1 MNTPAA
7 GIDLICIP
15 FHDWRKC
22 RREGF
27 RTRDAHLILA
37 LAADPRVRRV
47 LVVDRPIA
55 PPELARNR
63 TTQWR
68 VGGGSSQRLGPGVA
82 LTRLQHK
89 IFVLDIL
96 MPDVLRVLAQRHG
109 WIWGVMGRAR
119 VAGAVRAAQR
129 HLHLDR
135 PALLLS
141 SPLYAPITRHVQ
153 PEVLVFDAIDN
164 LLEHPELAYIRA
176 TVAQGYEQLRREADL
191 IFTTSAAVR
200 DWLGAGR
207 ERVWFLPNG
216 VDPAAFQPAAPHPLP
231 ADLATLPRPWV
242 GYAGKMQQRI
252 DTALVRQVAAAL
264 PGVSFVFIGPIL
276 DKAWLAPLLGLPN
289 VYFLGDKHYQ
299 QLPDYLAAF
308 AVCLIP
314 HRVGKEEHGSN
325 VLKLY
330 EYMAMGRP
338 IVTTPIS
345 GVEPFAARICIAA
358 DAPAFV
364 AGIQAYLAAG
374 AAGQTIPHVG
384 DPLPAE
390 TTWAAKAAI
399 IVDGIAER
407 MGR

>member
-1 MNTPAA
+1 MTAPA
-7 GIDLICIP
+7 GGLDLICVP

-37 LAADPRVRRV
+37 LAHDPRVRRV

-55 PPELARNR
+55 LPELARNR
-63 TTQWR
+63 TAQWR
-68 VGGGSSQRLGPGVA
+68 VGGGSQIGLGPGVA
-82 LTRLQHK
+82 LTRLQPK

-96 MPDVLRVLAQRHG
+96 MPDTLRVLTQRHG
-109 WIWGVMGRAR
+109 WIWTVMGRPR
-119 VAGAVRAAQR
+119 VAAAVRAAQR
-129 HLHLDR
+129 RLDLQR
-135 PALLLS
+135 PVLLLS
-141 SPLYAPITRHVQ
+141 SPLYAPLTRRVA
-153 PEVLVFDAIDN
+153 PAVLVLDAVDN
-164 LLEHPELAYIRA
+164 LLEHPELAYIRPQ
-176 TVAQGYEQLRREADL
+176 VAAGYDQLRREADL

-200 DWLGAGR
+200 DWLGTGR

-216 VDPAAFQPAAPHPLP
+216 VDPADFQPAAPHPLP
-231 ADLATLPRPWV
+231 ADLAALPRPLV

-252 DTALVRQVAAAL
+252 DTDLVRQVAATL
-264 PGVSFVFIGPIL
+264 PHVSFVFIGQIL
-276 DKAWLAPLLGLPN
+276 DKAWIAPLLDLPN
-289 VYFLGDKHYQ
+289 VHFLGDKHYR

-358 DAPAFV
+358 TAPAFV
-364 AGIQAYLAAG
+364 AGIQRYLDAA
-374 AAGQTIPHVG
+374 AAGQAIPHVG
-384 DPLPAE
+384 DPLPPD
-390 TTWAAKAAI
+390 TTWDAKAATI
-399 IVDGIAER
+399 IERITER